1 MSYRCAHK
9 RAGPRSSE
17 MSSSFSN
24 CIGRKQYDNRIKNQG
39 RFQVSHRI
47 EKGAQGSRRRCRRHD
62 PRHCRS
68 IRNPGAGFPG
78 AHHRRNPQM
87 VEISGHVSSKDWK
100 ADLRVRGAWSVTVE
114 LEAGGEV
121 HADGEFCE
129 IDFPRKLVM
138 TRKFDG
144 HPFQGTRET
153 TITYR
158 FEPSPHGTL
167 VTVRDEGFIG
177 RSEAAYGNA
186 EIWERVLGWLDA
198 YLECL

>member
-1 MSYRCAHK
+1 MNRGCAHK
-9 RAGPRSSE
+9 QAGARSLE
-17 MSSSFSN
+17 MSNSFNN
-24 CIGRKQYDNRIKNQG
+24 CIRRWPYDNRIRNQG
-39 RFQVSHRI
+39 RFQVSNRI
-47 EKGAQGSRRRCRRHD
+47 EKGAEGSRRWCRRHD

-68 IRNPGAGFPG
+68 IWNAGAGIPG

-87 VEISGHVSSKDWK
+87 VEISWRLPSKGLESRS
-100 ADLRVRGAWSVTVE
+100 ASVAVE

-138 TRKFDG
+138 TRKFDA

-177 RSEAAYGNA
+177 RSEAASGNA
-186 EIWERVLGWLDA
+186 EIWEKVLGWLNA
-198 YLECL
+198 YLERL